1 MLTTVVTP
9 PPPEGC
15 GHDVVMDKETTTTT
29 TTTTRREARAEART
43 SRIQKVRIKISG
55 QWYDCSRWAAAHPGG
70 ARFLHAVDGKDV
82 TNLFYALH
90 SFGANGSTRAVEL
103 LQRLPTCNAPEAEKM
118 ESEEHEN
125 EKVCAPF
132 DALRRKLADEGW
144 FERSPR
150 EEAIALGG
158 VAALCIC
165 GTLIA
170 RVGSASPLAQ
180 ILATLFIGLGMQQA
194 GWLGHDYIHGR
205 GWWCNMMRPFAGVIN
220 GHSTEWWT
228 QKHSMH
234 HSFTN
239 DETLDEDIMIE
250 PVYYLRTPMESERE
264 DSPLRRFQHLYGFPL
279 YALTFALWRVD
290 SVKCIVKRKDAREA
304 IAVLANYLWL
314 ATLPPAVSIGAVL
327 FAGFFVGS
335 IVTATH
341 QSEEITTGKHL
352 EFVEAQFKSTRDAE
366 SENAF
371 IEWLW
376 GGMQYQLE
384 HHLFPSMPRYRYREL
399 RPLLQQ
405 WAAENNYGAFII
417 RF

>member
-1 MLTTVVTP
+1 MLMDARCGSHTPRARTKTGMRMRMRVLRGRNKGGCTTRRSNEITSRCFQEQRERGGGSVLTTVVTP

-15 GHDVVMDKETTTTT
+15 GHDVVMDKETTTTTTT

-90 SFGANGSTRAVEL
+90 SFGAKGSTRAVEL
-103 LQRLPTCNAPEAEKM
+103 LQRLPTCNAPEAETM

-144 FERSPR
+144 FERCPR

-205 GWWCNMMRPFAGVIN
+205 G
-220 GHSTEWWT
+220 
-228 QKHSMH
+228 
-234 HSFTN
+234 
-239 DETLDEDIMIE
+239 
-250 PVYYLRTPMESERE
+250 
-264 DSPLRRFQHLYGFPL
+264 
-279 YALTFALWRVD
+279 
-290 SVKCIVKRKDAREA
+290 
-304 IAVLANYLWL
+304 
-314 ATLPPAVSIGAVL
+314 
-327 FAGFFVGS
+327 
-335 IVTATH
+335 
-341 QSEEITTGKHL
+341 
-352 EFVEAQFKSTRDAE
+352 
-366 SENAF
+366 
-371 IEWLW
+371 
-376 GGMQYQLE
+376 
-384 HHLFPSMPRYRYREL
+384 
-399 RPLLQQ
+399 
-405 WAAENNYGAFII
+405 
-417 RF
+417 